1 MRRLRYTL
9 LLAALSLC
17 TSLLSAQDAKLA
29 QQYYRTGEYAKS
41 ADMYSELYESSKGN
55 EYYFNRW
62 VESLV
67 KLSRYDDAVSVVKK
81 DLKKNNSRPHNHV
94 LLGSIYAKQNE
105 TKKAEEQY
113 ELSLKGMGKSQN
125 QIQKVAV
132 AFMNERLYPY
142 AVRAYEN
149 GAALLKD
156 DNVFAYNLGDLYRRS
171 GQSGKMVDQFIRAI
185 ETQPKK
191 MKNVQNLL
199 ERSLDPA
206 GYDTLKIALY
216 DALQTSESVELT
228 ELLAWTFI
236 QQEDY
241 RGALRQYKSLD
252 RRLGENGSRVYGLV
266 GIASRDGDYDTA
278 IDGCDYLIGLGS
290 DGTTYYLDAQ
300 QAKLYNKRKK
310 LVADY
315 NYSEAEL
322 KELESEYLAFLED
335 YGWNS
340 QSAKI
345 IVELAELEAFY
356 LNDRQKAIQYL
367 TKLTELRSLNK
378 YVKAQA
384 KIDLAD
390 IYIMEQEIW
399 ESTLLYSQVDKEFRE
414 ELIGQEARFKNAKLS
429 YYSGNFGW
437 AQTQFDV
444 LKSSTSRMIS
454 NDAIDLSV
462 FITDNLGLDS
472 TAVPME
478 KYAQADLLIFQ
489 NRFDEALVTLDEI
502 VTEYPDHKLSDDIL
516 YSKAQIHYKRKEI
529 QQAVDLYNKIVADYP
544 DEIRADN
551 ALFNLGY
558 IYEEILDQP
567 LEAQKIYERLFLEYT
582 DSTFAVEARKKYRQ
596 LRGDNL

>member
-1 MRRLRYTL
+1 MRRLRYVL
-9 LLAALSLC
+9 LLTVLSLS
-17 TSLLSAQDAKLA
+17 TGLLSAQDAKLA

-41 ADMYSELYESSKGN
+41 ADMYSELYASSQGN

-62 VESLV
+62 VESLI
-67 KLSRYDDAVSVVKK
+67 KLSQYDDAVSVVKK
-81 DLKKNNSRPHNHV
+81 DLKRNSDRPHNHV
-94 LLGSIYAKQNE
+94 LLGTIYAKQNE
-105 TKKAEEQY
+105 TSKAEEQY
-113 ELSLKGMGKSQN
+113 ELSLKNMGKSQN

-142 AVRAYEN
+142 AVRAYEK
-149 GAALLKD
+149 GASILKD

-171 GQSGKMVDQFIRAI
+171 GQSGKMVEQFIRAI

-191 MKNVQNLL
+191 LKNVQNLL
-199 ERSLDPA
+199 ERSLDQS

-216 DALQTSESVELT
+216 SALQSSESVELA

-266 GIASRDGDYDTA
+266 GVASRDGDYDTA
-278 IDGCDYLIGLGS
+278 IDGCEYLISLGS

-300 QAKLYNKRKK
+300 QAMLYNKRKK
-310 LVADY
+310 LVEDY
-315 NYSEAEL
+315 DYSQEEL
-322 KELESEYLAFLED
+322 RELEGEYLAFLED

-356 LNDRQKAIQYL
+356 LNDRKKAIEYL
-367 TKLTELRSLNK
+367 TTLIELSSLNK

-489 NRFDEALVTLDEI
+489 NRFDEAIATLDEI
-502 VTEYPDHKLSDDIL
+502 VNEYPDHKLSDDIL

-529 QQAVDLYNKIVADYP
+529 QKAIDLYQQIVEDYP

-558 IYEEILDQP
+558 IYEKILEQP
-567 LEAQKIYERLFLEYT
+567 LEAQKVYERLFLEYT